1 MGGIG
6 SKTTYGAYSESSGHF
21 NSDFTKDEIK
31 DIRLLTGGTINS
43 VSAPEKMNKQLRKY
57 GPVGLTQAGER
68 IMKNLDSALSK
79 YTTDSNITL
88 YRGGSADLL
97 GGYST
102 LSDIQKLIGKT
113 VQDNGF
119 MSTSTESV
127 GSFGHYPIHYKLQIP
142 SGSQV
147 GAPVSSVSKHP
158 NENEFLLSRRPQFKV
173 KSAKQ
178 SDNKIVVTLQ
188 YIGKGNTDIEKDYY
202 KTWLD
207 SQ

>member
-6 SKTTYGAYSESSGHF
+6 SQTVYGAYSESSGHF

-31 DIRLLTGGTINS
+31 DIRLFTGGSVNS
-43 VSAPEKMNKQLRKY
+43 VNAAEKLNKQLRKY
-57 GPVGLTQAGER
+57 GPYGLTQAGER
-68 IMKNLDSALSK
+68 VLKNLDSALSK
-79 YTTDSNITL
+79 YTTDKNIVL

-97 GGYST
+97 GGYTS

-119 MSTSTESV
+119 MSTSTEST
-127 GSFGHYPIHYKLQIP
+127 GSFGHYPIHYRIQIP
-142 SGSQV
+142 SGAQV
-147 GAPVSSVSKHP
+147 GAPVANISKHP

-173 KSAKQ
+173 KNAKQ

-188 YIGKGNTDIEKDYY
+188 YIGKGSDDIEKDYY
-202 KTWLD
+202 KKWLD